1 MFQLGR
7 RTVSTAL
14 AMALGVGA
22 LAAQTGGPADFETD
36 RVAYRL
42 SMPDPSSHLFTVT
55 IEVDFSGEV
64 PGTVDF
70 QIPMW
75 SPGLG
80 LVDALAK
87 AAQRAENEGG
97 PASRPYRR
105 ESSQA
110 R

>member
-1 MFQLGR
+1 
-7 RTVSTAL
+7 
-14 AMALGVGA
+14 MALGVGA

-70 QIPMW
+70 QIPIW
-75 SPGLG
+75 SPGRYVLVLG
-80 LVDALAK
+80 APDVFDYRIRDLETVTAQ
-87 AAQRAENEGG
+87 QRAMRDAWLAGKTF
-97 PASRPYRR
+97 
-105 ESSQA
+105 
-110 R
+110 